1 MNKYLSTMQLVL
13 LFVLLAFLIMYLDY
27 FLIRPYAVDYYSDY
41 IIKVDFQKF
50 FITIYLKS
58 LVIIFIGSI
67 FLFFIVLFLLNL
79 YNYSKI
85 SKVLIFNIILT
96 SKFTYLLIWFIKFIY
111 FKFVYQSYSM
121 SQVINFT
128 RFTVADLLGLNDIF
142 IIKGPTIS
150 DMLFLIIFSSLIRYY
165 LDNKSFLLA
174 IFSYLIYYAI
184 YLFYSFVIPGG
195 LI

>member
-1 MNKYLSTMQLVL
+1 MQLVL

-165 LDNKSFLLA
+165 LDNKIFLLA